1 MISAIQCAD
10 VTIVERT
17 VNSAV
22 DQTVNLD
29 LVANAITPDLLR
41 PYVAPQRP
49 IALGTSATHYIRAAY
64 VPRID
69 LHHASTARLSSELS
83 AVDRMTH
90 RAVVAL
96 AASIAD
102 ALQTSTVIDI
112 EWTRPEAV
120 NDGGTTWRD
129 AVVVCV
135 DALSQLGDPTPLL
148 ALLARIQRDAA
159 VVVISV
165 PLRQFTL
172 TQDDFGPPT
181 RRDRVREWTV
191 PEMQAL
197 LDSAG
202 LDAVFGGLVPEMAAN
217 SAAQT
222 GVFVLIRH
230 PHRC

>member
-1 MISAIQCAD
+1 MISAIQCAE
-10 VTIVERT
+10 VTIVEST
-17 VNSAV
+17 VDSAV

-29 LVANAITPDLLR
+29 LVANAITPDLLQ

-49 IALGTSATHYIRAAY
+49 ISFGTSATHYIRAAY
-64 VPRID
+64 IPCMNRDDAV
-69 LHHASTARLSSELS
+69 TARLSSELS
-83 AVDRMTH
+83 AFDGMTH

-102 ALQTSTVIDI
+102 ALQTSTVTDI
-112 EWTRPEAV
+112 EWTRPDAV
-120 NDGGTTWRD
+120 NDGDATWRD

-135 DALSQLGDPTPLL
+135 DALSQVVDPTPLL

-172 TQDDFGPPT
+172 TLDDIGPPT
-181 RRDRVREWTV
+181 RPDRVREWAF

-202 LDAVFGGLVPEMAAN
+202 LDVVFGGLVPAMAAN

-222 GVFVLIRH
+222 GVFVAIRH
-230 PHRC
+230 PHR